1 MTLVGGALATWPRA
15 ARAQKGIKPAYI
27 GFISGLDNAGAASF
41 ISAFRE
47 GLTARGYVEPGTL
60 KIEAIFADSALDKIP
75 AFVGELERRRV
86 EMIVSLVEAGKE
98 PPVPRMPLAASDP
111 LWIAKELGLSARVAA
126 ILESRTK

>member
-15 ARAQKGIKPAYI
+15 TRAQKGIKPAYI

-60 KIEAIFADSALDKIP
+60 KIEALFADSALDKI
-75 AFVGELERRRV
+75 L
-86 EMIVSLVEAGKE
+86 LH
-98 PPVPRMPLAASDP
+98 
-111 LWIAKELGLSARVAA
+111 LSENSSGGGS
-126 ILESRTK
+126 ILLLHMLQRPKAL

>member
-1 MTLVGGALATWPRA
+1 MRRREFMTLVGGALATWPRA

-60 KIEAIFADSALDKIP
+60 KIEALFADWK
-75 AFVGELERRRV
+75 
-86 EMIVSLVEAGKE
+86 
-98 PPVPRMPLAASDP
+98 
-111 LWIAKELGLSARVAA
+111 
-126 ILESRTK
+126 